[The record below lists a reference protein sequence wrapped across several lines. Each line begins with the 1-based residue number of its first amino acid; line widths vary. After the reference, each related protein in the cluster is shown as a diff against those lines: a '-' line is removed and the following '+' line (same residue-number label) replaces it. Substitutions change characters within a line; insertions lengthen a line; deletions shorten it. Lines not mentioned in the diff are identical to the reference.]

1 MHPNRSTGN
10 NQKDFFTSHEVGE
23 IIGLT
28 RRQIQHWDHSGLI
41 KPSFRTPGGHS
52 RYTFPDLVSFRT
64 AKKLLDAGVS
74 LQRIRQSIGELQR
87 VLPTVRRP
95 LAELTLVATGDMVL
109 VFYEGTVFE
118 AISGQQWI
126 VEVAEIQ
133 QAVDKWQKR
142 VRELGKFRKIHKSH
156 GPSRQID
163 KAS

>member
-1 MHPNRSTGN
+1 MSSNE
-10 NQKDFFTSHEVGE
+10 KLFFTSHEVSE

-41 KPSFRTPGGHS
+41 RPSSRTSGGHS
-52 RYTFPDLVSFRT
+52 RYSFQDLVAFKT

-74 LQRIRQSIGELQR
+74 LQRLRQSIGELQR
-87 VLPTVRRP
+87 LLPTVRRP
-95 LAELTLVATGDMVL
+95 LAELTLVATGEMVL

-133 QAVDKWQKR
+133 RAVDKWQKR
-142 VRELGKFRKIHKSH
+142 VRELRQYRKIRKGHR
-156 GPSRQID
+156 PSRQID

>member
-1 MHPNRSTGN
+1 MSN
-10 NQKDFFTSHEVGE
+10 NDKVYFTSHEVGE

-41 KPSFRTPGGHS
+41 KPSSRTLGGHS
-52 RYTFPDLVSFRT
+52 RYTFQDLVSFKT

-87 VLPTVRRP
+87 LLPTVRRP

-133 QAVDKWQKR
+133 RAVDKWQKR
-142 VRELGKFRKIHKSH
+142 IGELSQYRKIHKSR
-156 GPSRQID
+156 GPSQQID